1 MVSKKMMILRILQ
14 VLREHSDESHPLS
27 QKEIIDYLEHQYDM
41 IVDRKSVKRNLMEL
55 SEEYTICH
63 DEPISRSIKD
73 PKTGETID
81 NSILTKFYLVP
92 EFSDGELRLLIDGIL
107 GSRYIH
113 TPQRKDLIQKLEGL
127 TSKHFHSRMG
137 HIQTVSDSIEHNQDV
152 FITIEDLDKA
162 ITTSRK
168 VVFEYQSYQTDKHL
182 HIKTDRNGEPIT
194 YYVSPVQILM
204 ANGWYYLIGNMDK
217 HDDLS
222 SFRIDK
228 IRNLSVTDE
237 AAKPYNEI
245 KGAEQV
251 INPAKYPRE
260 HIYMYNQKPEV
271 VIFRA
276 SKRILDEIMDRFGNS
291 ATFHNETDKEVE
303 VRVTTDPAAVRYWAL
318 QYATKVRILYPQS
331 LANKIKEDLQKA
343 LNNYACSR

>member
-14 VLREHSDESHPLS
+14 VLREHSDEKHPLS

-92 EFSDGELRLLIDGIL
+92 EFSDGELRLLIDGVL

-113 TPQRKDLIQKLEGL
+113 APQRKDLIQKLEGL

-137 HIQTVSDSIEHNQDV
+137 HIQTVSDSVEHNQDV

-162 ITTSRK
+162 ITASRK
-168 VVFEYQSYQTDKHL
+168 VVFEYQTYRTDKKL
-182 HIKTDRNGEPIT
+182 HAKTDRNNDPII
-194 YYVSPVQILM
+194 YCVNPVQILT
-204 ANGWYYLIGNMDK
+204 ANGWYYLIGNMDS

-222 SFRIDK
+222 SFRVDK
-228 IRNLSVTDE
+228 IKNLSVTDE
-237 AAKPYNEI
+237 AAKPHSRI

-251 INPAKYPRE
+251 INPAKYPQN
-260 HIYMYNQKPEV
+260 HIYMYNKKPEV

-276 SKRILDEIMDRFGNS
+276 SKRILDDIMDRFGNS
-291 ATFHNETDKEVE
+291 ATFHNETDKDVE
-303 VRVTTDPAAVRYWAL
+303 VRVTTDPAAMRYWAL
-318 QYATKVRILYPQS
+318 QYATKVRILYPQN
-331 LANKIKEDLQKA
+331 LADQIKDDLQKA
-343 LNNYACSR
+343 LQNYA

>member
-14 VLREHSDESHPLS
+14 VLREHSDEKHPLS
-27 QKEIIDYLEHQYDM
+27 QKEIIDYLERQYDM

-73 PKTGETID
+73 PKTGEAID

-113 TPQRKDLIQKLEGL
+113 APQRKDLIQKLEGL

-137 HIQTVSDSIEHNQDV
+137 HIQTAPDAVEHNQDV

-162 ITTSRK
+162 ITASRK
-168 VVFEYQSYQTDKHL
+168 VVFEYQSYQTDKQL
-182 HIKTDRNGEPIT
+182 HIKTDRNGDPIT
-194 YYVSPVQILM
+194 YCVSPVQILM
-204 ANGWYYLIGNMDK
+204 ANGWYYLIGTMDN
-217 HDDLS
+217 HDNLS

-228 IRNLSVTDE
+228 IKNLSVTDE
-237 AAKPYNEI
+237 AAKPHSRI
-245 KGAEQV
+245 KGVGRV
-251 INPAKYPRE
+251 INPAKYPQE
-260 HIYMYNQKPEV
+260 HIYMYNKKPEV

-276 SKRILDEIMDRFGNS
+276 NKRILDDIMDRFGNS
-291 ATFHNETDKEVE
+291 ATFHNETDNEVE
-303 VRVTTDPAAVRYWAL
+303 VRVTTDPAAMRYWAL

-331 LANKIKEDLQKA
+331 LADQIKEDLQKA
-343 LNNYACSR
+343 LNNYA